1 MKVTMADVALGIF
14 PDVWNHLDSPEAV
27 ERPPGKAALQA
38 RAGVPAAA
46 APLGLKVATLRTLVH
61 RGQIPGPMTST
72 LETVEHPNPLPMT
85 FTLKTVKRPKPR
97 PMTFTIETAKRPR
110 PRSTPKQAKRRT
122 Q

>member
-1 MKVTMADVALGIF
+1 MEVTMADVALGIL
-14 PDVWNHLDSPEAV
+14 PDVWTHLNSPEAV
-27 ERPPGKAALQA
+27 KRRRGKAALEA
-38 RAGVPAAA
+38 RLGYAEAAA
-46 APLGLKVATLRTLVH
+46 LLGLKVTTLRTLVH
-61 RGQIPGPMTST
+61 RGQIPRPMTST